1 MELHYTMAGQL
12 GIKDRL
18 RRIFKTPGHKSES
31 QPQPQP
37 PPQGSAQTPAN
48 DTPDGAPN
56 SNPSNAKPPQ
66 ADEEED
72 EFPEVSP
79 ALITNYPS
87 HWCCFDYTDDDG
99 TTSLAPGVGS
109 PPPHDKLVSEARRK
123 WASGT
128 LFPPEFLGP
137 KIFAPDW
144 TPDAGYS
151 LPTFLYD
158 LVTRRVIETS
168 TLSELA
174 EKMRYATISHVW
186 GDQGIELD
194 GTPYGVPGS
203 IPIRYEEKL
212 IRMLEAARVLVGE
225 RYVWMDILCLD
236 QYDPSPHKREAEV
249 AEMGPYF
256 RNATGCLV
264 WMDDAFEKCDE
275 DWPKDVLDSLEGIN
289 GFFRMDRHGLSMN
302 SASGAADGLDPSA
315 VVGKATDEMRGP
327 EALGWIRKVRK
338 VERAPWFRRV
348 WTLQEAV
355 VPKDFLICT
364 PERYMISCST
374 LCRLVGLVEA
384 TARRLLS
391 NGAIES
397 IEVIHE
403 LHGSEVYKIL
413 KLRQLY
419 QHDEVGF
426 WHIAQAVRSRSCT
439 VENDRAMG
447 VSGMLQRT
455 WPILDYRMESGQILG
470 ETWEQALLESDF
482 SALLYLGERAS
493 VYSMFADPLAGMPF
507 ISIGARRK
515 PDTAPKETH
524 RLKLVDG
531 VAMKDVGCDRVCSVT
546 GVMCTALE
554 GALKEWMMTQ
564 TPFQDMDMETHLRL
578 ATAWGL
584 PEHTQSI
591 KGGNGDLKD
600 FSPGAYAA
608 FLSLAPSWATP
619 ILGRLADKEFSRE
632 VKRLF
637 PQAILQRLRI
647 LQLLLGVN
655 QGKHAAVLL
664 QMANSEPQVGLI
676 SEPPDD
682 TVVALT
688 PSSYHNHPGPG
699 CLLVKVL
706 EDGVFHKIGIGLG
719 KAVRAHSFVSG
730 QIIPPPRIPDLPW
743 VYVPS
748 LRSATQ
754 E

>member
-1 MELHYTMAGQL
+1 MTASAVE
-12 GIKDRL
+12 
-18 RRIFKTPGHKSES
+18 
-31 QPQPQP
+31 
-37 PPQGSAQTPAN
+37 SAQGPVN
-48 DTPDGAPN
+48 DTPDGTPN

-66 ADEEED
+66 ADEDED
-72 EFPEVSP
+72 KFPEVSLG
-79 ALITNYPS
+79 LITNYPE
-87 HWCCFDYTDDDG
+87 HWCCFDYTGDDDG

-109 PPPHDKLVSEARRK
+109 PPPHDKLISETSLK

-128 LFPPEFLGP
+128 VFLAEFLGP

-158 LVTRRVIETS
+158 IVTHRVIETS

-174 EKMRYATISHVW
+174 KKTRYATISHVW
-186 GDQGIELD
+186 GNHGIELD
-194 GTPYGVPGS
+194 GTPYGVPGP
-203 IPIRYEEKL
+203 ILIRYEEKL

-225 RYVWMDILCLD
+225 CYVWIDILCLE
-236 QYDPSPHKREAEV
+236 QYCPSPHERQAEV
-249 AEMGPYF
+249 AEMGRYF
-256 RNATGCLV
+256 RNATGCFV
-264 WMDDAFEKCDE
+264 WMDDAFEK
-275 DWPKDVLDSLEGIN
+275 
-289 GFFRMDRHGLSMN
+289 MDRHGLSMN
-302 SASGAADGLDPSA
+302 SASGAADGLVPSA

-327 EALGWIRKVRK
+327 EALGWIQKVRK
-338 VERAPWFRRV
+338 VERAPWFR
-348 WTLQEAV
+348 LQ
-355 VPKDFLICT
+355 
-364 PERYMISCST
+364 
-374 LCRLVGLVEA
+374 CRLVGLVEA

-391 NGAIES
+391 DGAMES
-397 IEVIHE
+397 IEIIHE

-439 VENDRAMG
+439 
-447 VSGMLQRT
+447 
-455 WPILDYRMESGQILG
+455 PILDHRMESGRILG

-482 SALLYLGERAS
+482 SALIYLGERSS

-507 ISIGARRK
+507 ISIGTGRK
-515 PDTAPKETH
+515 PDTAPRETH

-531 VAMKDVGCDRVCSVT
+531 VAIKDVGGDRVRSVT

-554 GALKEWMMTQ
+554 RALKEWMMTQ
-564 TPFQDMDMETHLRL
+564 TPFEDMDMETHLLL
-578 ATAWGL
+578 ATAWAL
-584 PEHTQSI
+584 PKHTQSI
-591 KGGNGDLKD
+591 KGKNGDMKH

-632 VKRLF
+632 VKRFF
-637 PQAILQRLRI
+637 PTGDTR
-647 LQLLLGVN
+647 
-655 QGKHAAVLL
+655 KTSHSAA
-664 QMANSEPQVGLI
+664 AYSASIRVGLI
-676 SEPPDD
+676 SEPPDN
-682 TVVALT
+682 TVIALT
-688 PSSYHNHPGPG
+688 PGSYHNHPGPG

-719 KAVRAHSFVSG
+719 KAVSAHSFVSG
-730 QIIPPPRIPDLPW
+730 QIIPPPRIPGLPW

-748 LRSATQ
+748 SGCATQ

>member
-1 MELHYTMAGQL
+1 MAGQR

-18 RRIFKTPGHKSES
+18 RRIFKTPEHKSES

-37 PPQGSAQTPAN
+37 LPPPQGSAQGPAN
-48 DTPDGAPN
+48 NTPDGAPN

-72 EFPEVSP
+72 KFPEVSLV
-79 ALITNYPS
+79 LITNYPE
-87 HWCCFDYTDDDG
+87 HWCCFDYTDDDDG
-99 TTSLAPGVGS
+99 TTSLAPG
-109 PPPHDKLVSEARRK
+109 ETRRK

-158 LVTRRVIETS
+158 IVTRRVIETS

-174 EKMRYATISHVW
+174 KKDAIRNHLTH
-186 GDQGIELD
+186 LD
-194 GTPYGVPGS
+194 GTPYGVPGP

-212 IRMLEAARVLVGE
+212 TRMLEAARVLVGE
-225 RYVWMDILCLD
+225 RYVWMDILCLE
-236 QYDPSPHKREAEV
+236 QYYPSPHERQAEV
-249 AEMGPYF
+249 AEMGRYF
-256 RNATGCLV
+256 RNATGCFV
-264 WMDDAFEKCDE
+264 WMDDAFENCDE

-289 GFFRMDRHGLSMN
+289 AFFRMDRHGLSMN
-302 SASGAADGLDPSA
+302 STSDAADGLVPSA
-315 VVGKATDEMRGP
+315 VAGKATDEMRGP

-338 VERAPWFRRV
+338 VERAPWFR
-348 WTLQEAV
+348 L
-355 VPKDFLICT
+355 
-364 PERYMISCST
+364 
-374 LCRLVGLVEA
+374 GLVEA

-391 NGAIES
+391 DGAMES
-397 IEVIHE
+397 IEVLHE
-403 LHGSEVYKIL
+403 LHGSEVCKIL

-439 VENDRAMG
+439 VESDRAMG

-455 WPILDYRMESGQILG
+455 WPILDHRMESGRILG

-482 SALLYLGERAS
+482 SALIYLGERSS
-493 VYSMFADPLAGMPF
+493 VYSMFADPLA
-507 ISIGARRK
+507 ARRK
-515 PDTAPKETH
+515 PNTAPKETH

-531 VAMKDVGCDRVCSVT
+531 VAMKDVGCNRVRSVT
-546 GVMCTALE
+546 GVVCTALE

-564 TPFQDMDMETHLRL
+564 TPFEDMDMETHLSL

-584 PEHTQSI
+584 PKHTQSI
-591 KGGNGDLKD
+591 KGKNGDMKD

-619 ILGRLADKEFSRE
+619 ILGRLADKEFSLE

-655 QGKHAAVLL
+655 QDKHAVVLL

-676 SEPPDD
+676 SEPLDD
-682 TVVALT
+682 TVVVLT
-688 PSSYHNHPGPG
+688 PSSYHSHPGPG
-699 CLLVKVL
+699 CLLVKAL

-730 QIIPPPRIPDLPW
+730 HIIPPPRIPGLPW

-748 LRSATQ
+748 LGWATQ